1 MNESPLCSCKK
12 KPVNSFVYVVQNPEV
27 DAEVLRSR
35 YTVRQKSDW
44 RLSSLWAVLGLEV
57 PDNQRFEAFTEHFH
71 TLDELSV
78 ACRRAGLEESNLII
92 GVDFTASNEWQGR
105 KSFNQNCLHKTQGN
119 STALLSC
126 LHRRNCSEWIKI
138 NQSREAFSNTDALVL
153 GNKVYNPYQ
162 KVIAILG
169 QTLKPFDED
178 NFIPAYG
185 FGDAE
190 TTDEEVFS
198 IVEDDSPCHGFEEVL
213 QRYNEVAKRVTL
225 SGPTSFAPII
235 TRAMQVSV
243 QS

>member
-1 MNESPLCSCKK
+1 MGLFFSTFCQKLHENEIIWTPGGGVPGAPLGSA
-12 KPVNSFVYVVQNPEV
+12 N
-27 DAEVLRSR
+27 
-35 YTVRQKSDW
+35 
-44 RLSSLWAVLGLEV
+44 G
-57 PDNQRFEAFTEHFH
+57 
-71 TLDELSV
+71 
-78 ACRRAGLEESNLII
+78 
-92 GVDFTASNEWQGR
+92 
-105 KSFNQNCLHKTQGN
+105 
-119 STALLSC
+119 
-126 LHRRNCSEWIKI
+126 EWIKI
-138 NQSREAFSNTDALVL
+138 NQSREAFLNTDARVL

-198 IVEDDSPCHGFEEVL
+198 FVEDDSPCHGFEEVL

>member
-1 MNESPLCSCKK
+1 MQKG
-12 KPVNSFVYVVQNPEV
+12 PVNSFVYVFQNPEV

-119 STALLSC
+119 WTAVPTRVCAKVLLTQMYSQ
-126 LHRRNCSEWIKI
+126 SEGSDVWAVRVEKEKI
-138 NQSREAFSNTDALVL
+138 QLN
-153 GNKVYNPYQ
+153 
-162 KVIAILG
+162 
-169 QTLKPFDED
+169 
-178 NFIPAYG
+178 
-185 FGDAE
+185 
-190 TTDEEVFS
+190 
-198 IVEDDSPCHGFEEVL
+198 
-213 QRYNEVAKRVTL
+213 
-225 SGPTSFAPII
+225 
-235 TRAMQVSV
+235 
-243 QS
+243 

>member
-1 MNESPLCSCKK
+1 MFMQK

-119 STALLSC
+119 LTIMLSC
-126 LHRRNCSEWIKI
+126 
-138 NQSREAFSNTDALVL
+138 ANTDASVVSSGGSRIFLR
-153 GNKVYNPYQ
+153 GGANSQNG
-162 KVIAILG
+162 I
-169 QTLKPFDED
+169 
-178 NFIPAYG
+178 NF
-185 FGDAE
+185 FQL
-190 TTDEEVFS
+190 F
-198 IVEDDSPCHGFEEVL
+198 
-213 QRYNEVAKRVTL
+213 AKNC
-225 SGPTSFAPII
+225 
-235 TRAMQVSV
+235 MKMK
-243 QS
+243 